1 MRASWRRTESTGEVS
16 YLTESALFDVSVITL
31 NEPPVDLEELRLM
44 VESMRLLSAWYEI

>member
-1 MRASWRRTESTGEVS
+1 VRASWRRTESTGEVS

-44 VESMRLLSAWYEI
+44 VESMRLLSA